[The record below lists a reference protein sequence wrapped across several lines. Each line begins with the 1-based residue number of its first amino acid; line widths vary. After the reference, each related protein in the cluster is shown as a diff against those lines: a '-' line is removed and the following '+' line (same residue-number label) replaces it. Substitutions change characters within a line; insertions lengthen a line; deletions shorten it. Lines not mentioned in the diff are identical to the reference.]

1 MKICLRVKYK
11 LHLGDVLAILET
23 MGIKLY
29 KNCITVVFDPKGD
42 SFEIPTYCIHM
53 PYKYELRDEFVY
65 KEKKVEPQKINV
77 KRSLIY

>member
-1 MKICLRVKYK
+1 M
-11 LHLGDVLAILET
+11 AILET

-53 PYKYELRDEFVY
+53 PYKYELRDEFVH
-65 KEKKVEPQKINV
+65 KDKKVESQKINV
-77 KRSLIY
+77 NVYSLYIRLYLKME

>member
-1 MKICLRVKYK
+1 M
-11 LHLGDVLAILET
+11 AILET

-53 PYKYELRDEFVY
+53 PYKYELRDEFVH
-65 KEKKVEPQKINV
+65 KDKKVESQKINV
-77 KRSLIY
+77 NMYSLYIRLYLKME